1 MTQVWQ
7 LKNYRAVARE
17 NLSHTLHHICLGA
30 ELIDAEGKAVTF
42 RSTELPGVEY
52 IDFRF
57 TREAVG
63 VIKFEGYDIK
73 E

>member
-7 LKNYRAVARE
+7 LKNYREVARE

-30 ELIDAEGKAVTF
+30 ELEDVDGKSVTF
-42 RSTELPGVEY
+42 RSTDLPDVEY

-57 TREAVG
+57 VREAVG
-63 VIKFEGYDIK
+63 VIRFDGYEIK